1 MPNYDF
7 DLFAIG
13 AGSGGVRAARLA
25 AAKGKRSGLVE
36 EWTVGG
42 TCVHRGCIPKKL
54 YVFASHFSDDFDDA
68 AAYGWT
74 IEGRRFDW
82 PTLVEAKKREL
93 RRLES
98 IYHKVLGEAGAK
110 LFTGHATLEDAH
122 TIRIG
127 ANTLT
132 AENILISTGSKPDF
146 PLIDG
151 AELAISS
158 NEVFDLP
165 EFPRRLVINGAG
177 YIALEFACI
186 MRGLGAEVT
195 VVYRR
200 DKVLR
205 GFDED
210 IRLAV
215 HSEMLAKGIQFRFE
229 SQIRK
234 IEKTADGLAVTLA
247 HGEVLAA
254 DQVLVATGRVPNTRE
269 IGLEAAGLELKENG
283 AVRVDEYSR
292 STQPHIFA
300 IGDCTDRINLTPV
313 AIHEAVCLIDT
324 LFGAAPRAPDH
335 ENVATAVFSQPPV
348 GTIGP
353 TEAEARAKFGD
364 IDVYRTRFR
373 PLKHTITGR
382 EEHVMMKLLVDRA
395 SDRVLAAHMVGMDAP
410 ELVQALAIAI
420 KSGVTKAQMDA
431 TMAVHPTT
439 GEELVLMGEPVA
451 HG

>member
-1 MPNYDF
+1 MADFDF
-7 DLFAIG
+7 DLFTIG

-42 TCVHRGCIPKKL
+42 TCVHRGCVPKKL
-54 YVFASHFSDDFDDA
+54 YVFASHFADDFDDA

-74 IEGRRFDW
+74 VEGRRFDW
-82 PTLVEAKKREL
+82 PTLVEAKQREL

-98 IYHKVLGEAGAK
+98 IYNKVIGEAGAK

-132 AENILISTGSKPDF
+132 AENILISTGGKPYL
-146 PLIDG
+146 PPIEG
-151 AELAISS
+151 AELAITS
-158 NEVFDLP
+158 NEIFDLP
-165 EFPRRLVINGAG
+165 EFPDRLVINGAG

-186 MRGLGAEVT
+186 MRGLGADVT

-210 IRLAV
+210 VRIAV
-215 HSEMLAKGIQFRFE
+215 QSEMLAKGIHFRFDAGI
-229 SQIRK
+229 QK
-234 IEKTADGLAVTLA
+234 IEQVADGLAVTLA
-247 HGEVLAA
+247 DGEALAA
-254 DQVLVATGRVPNTRE
+254 DQVLAATGRVPNTKD
-269 IGLEAAGLELKENG
+269 IGLEAAGVALEENG
-283 AVRVDEYSR
+283 AVRVDAYSR
-292 STQPHIFA
+292 TTQPHIFA
-300 IGDCTDRINLTPV
+300 IGDCTDRVNLTPV

-324 LFGAAPRAPDH
+324 LYGDAPRAPDH
-335 ENVATAVFSQPPV
+335 ENIATAVFTQPPV
-348 GTIGP
+348 GTVGP
-353 TEAEARAKFGD
+353 TEAEARARFD
-364 IDVYRTRFR
+364 NITIYRARFR

-382 EEHVMMKLLVDRA
+382 EEYVMIKIIVDGA
-395 SDRVLAAHMVGMDAP
+395 TDRVLGVHMVGMDAA
-410 ELVQALAIAI
+410 EIIQALGIAI
-420 KSGVTKAQMDA
+420 KAGVTKAEMDA

-439 GEELVLMGEPVA
+439 GEELVLMYEPV
-451 HG
+451 G